1 MKIPH
6 QRKFLHLVVWRCSLA
21 LLVLIA
27 FPNRYA
33 TAQSANGYVNTVDL
47 DIIPDQ
53 MAKFIELAKE
63 NGAAS
68 IQEPGCREFNIL
80 VLESNPNHVFVY
92 EVYDN
97 EAALMA
103 HLSTDH
109 FKKFIA
115 STASMISSRNVR
127 VMSPISLNAKAR

>member
-1 MKIPH
+1 MPKSCLLC
-6 QRKFLHLVVWRCSLA
+6 RALVGFFVGA
-21 LLVLIA
+21 LLIVA
-27 FPNRYA
+27 FPGRYA
-33 TAQSANGYVNTVDL
+33 VAQSATGYVNTVDL

-53 MAKFIELAKE
+53 MPKFIELAKE

-80 VLESNPNHVFVY
+80 ALESNPNHVFVY

-103 HLSTDH
+103 HLEH
-109 FKKFIA
+109 
-115 STASMISSRNVR
+115 
-127 VMSPISLNAKAR
+127 